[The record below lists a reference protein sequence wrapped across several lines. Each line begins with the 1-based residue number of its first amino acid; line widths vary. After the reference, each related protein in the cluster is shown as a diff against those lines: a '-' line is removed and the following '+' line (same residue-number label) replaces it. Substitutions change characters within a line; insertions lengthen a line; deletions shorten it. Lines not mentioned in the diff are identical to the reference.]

1 MKKSLLKNL
10 KYLITISLSL
20 FLFGGQ
26 PAEFGEEK
34 TFFHG
39 YLIPKPIIR
48 IGIGVNLGEIKIS
61 SSSGVKIYEVKTNY
75 KLIADDADEVMIKG
89 HREKLNEK
97 YVIQVAQSKERE
109 EAEIL
114 AQDLKTR
121 LESKVY
127 VKRSS
132 EERIVENYQVIV
144 GDFLTRGDALDHI
157 KKLNQIGINDTWIIR
172 EDITEEESKPL
183 WILIND
189 ELKSLSDDTVLYFI
203 PSNPQSYL
211 SFNGRDYRGIFVLNA
226 TSQGLVLTNI
236 LNLDDYLKGVVPS
249 EMSPYDFREI
259 EAHKAQAVAAR
270 TYAIKNMKS
279 NEELGFDLCDT
290 PKSQYYKG
298 MNAEHPLSSQAVDET
313 KGMAAVYRG
322 KLINALYTSTCGGM
336 TENAEDV
343 FGGTAVPYL
352 KATECVY
359 EKNKGWSVKSGSS
372 LLPIYINGRNI
383 ASEIASLQSLGV
395 ISLETD
401 PVFYREKAHYKDAV
415 NWIYSALG
423 VLGKASDPLD
433 LEPEPLNCLSLSH
446 LIVQAFGW
454 QERVESLLLESETD
468 FLLNDVLEL
477 QNGPRDDLAYLIQ
490 TGILPS
496 SQNVMDPERDLSK
509 GELLYYLWK
518 VILNHRNLSHEGIFK
533 GHSDDKIVIEESQES
548 RQITLSPQVYILKN
562 YDGDHSFVS
571 KVYLLGGEK
580 IRWLE
585 DQEEIKFLEV
595 IYPPHTN
602 ILDRSSDYHSW
613 QSRISREKLQ
623 RRINQY
629 YPIGELVD
637 MAPQKKGV
645 SNRVIDLMI
654 SGTEADA
661 SVKGFR
667 IRTVLGLRET
677 LFVIDR
683 EYDEEGKVTHF
694 TFHGKGWGHGVGL
707 CQVGAFG
714 LAQAGVA
721 YQDILKKY
729 YKGIKIE
736 KIY

>member
-1 MKKSLLKNL
+1 
-10 KYLITISLSL
+10 
-20 FLFGGQ
+20 
-26 PAEFGEEK
+26 
-34 TFFHG
+34 
-39 YLIPKPIIR
+39 
-48 IGIGVNLGEIKIS
+48 
-61 SSSGVKIYEVKTNY
+61 
-75 KLIADDADEVMIKG
+75 
-89 HREKLNEK
+89 
-97 YVIQVAQSKERE
+97 
-109 EAEIL
+109 
-114 AQDLKTR
+114 
-121 LESKVY
+121 
-127 VKRSS
+127 
-132 EERIVENYQVIV
+132 
-144 GDFLTRGDALDHI
+144 
-157 KKLNQIGINDTWIIR
+157 
-172 EDITEEESKPL
+172 
-183 WILIND
+183 
-189 ELKSLSDDTVLYFI
+189 
-203 PSNPQSYL
+203 
-211 SFNGRDYRGIFVLNA
+211 
-226 TSQGLVLTNI
+226 
-236 LNLDDYLKGVVPS
+236 
-249 EMSPYDFREI
+249 
-259 EAHKAQAVAAR
+259 
-270 TYAIKNMKS
+270 
-279 NEELGFDLCDT
+279 
-290 PKSQYYKG
+290 
-298 MNAEHPLSSQAVDET
+298 
-313 KGMAAVYRG
+313 
-322 KLINALYTSTCGGM
+322 
-336 TENAEDV
+336 
-343 FGGTAVPYL
+343 
-352 KATECVY
+352 
-359 EKNKGWSVKSGSS
+359 
-372 LLPIYINGRNI
+372 
-383 ASEIASLQSLGV
+383 
-395 ISLETD
+395 
-401 PVFYREKAHYKDAV
+401 
-415 NWIYSALG
+415 
-423 VLGKASDPLD
+423 
-433 LEPEPLNCLSLSH
+433 
-446 LIVQAFGW
+446 
-454 QERVESLLLESETD
+454 
-468 FLLNDVLEL
+468 
-477 QNGPRDDLAYLIQ
+477 
-490 TGILPS
+490 
-496 SQNVMDPERDLSK
+496 MDPERDLSK

-518 VILNHRNLSHEGIFK
+518 VILNHRNLFHEGLFK